1 MPSKN
6 AAEAVAEN
14 LPPSTRKATR
24 SAGPRD
30 RLLDAAEAL
39 FAEHGFNGAP
49 MRDITTQ
56 AGTRLA
62 DINDHFGSKEG
73 LFQEVVARRARQ
85 INADRLARLAEMA
98 GVRGR
103 AAEIRAIVEAFAA
116 PLLARSAESQG
127 WRNYLRL
134 LSQLTNSR
142 SLVLVLIAEH
152 FNPIGEVFIERI
164 VRVLPQL
171 NRRQSLN
178 AYQLMVASS
187 MALFADNGRIDIM
200 SGGEERSADFA
211 SHYDDMVG
219 FVVGGILAIAG
230 V

>member
-1 MPSKN
+1 MPSRK
-6 AAEAVAEN
+6 AAAGAGAQ
-14 LPPSTRKATR
+14 PPSTRKPSRTT
-24 SAGPRD
+24 STRD

-39 FAEHGFNGAP
+39 FAEHGFHGAP

-62 DINDHFGSKEG
+62 DINDHFGSKEV
-73 LFQEVVARRARQ
+73 LFQEVVARRALQ
-85 INADRLARLAEMA
+85 INADRQARLADMA
-98 GVRGR
+98 GVKGR
-103 AAEIRAIVEAFAA
+103 AAQIRAIVEAFAA

-134 LSQLTNSR
+134 LAQLTNSR

-152 FNPIGEVFIERI
+152 FNPIAEVFIEQI

-171 NRRQSLN
+171 DRRQSLN

-200 SGGEERSADFA
+200 SGGQERSDDFA
-211 SHYDDMVG
+211 SHYGDMVS
-219 FVVGGILAIAG
+219 FVAGGILAIAES
-230 V
+230 